1 MQVTEHVLFFSYFVV
16 VFISLENCYVDEK
29 DILLIKV
36 LKFLIFCTK
45 KNHHLSLRACLFA
58 CLLATD
64 HTSTQE
70 KIKSSGVSRLTI
82 SSLQMEV
89 VEETH
94 Y

>member
-58 CLLATD
+58 CLLACHRSYF
-64 HTSTQE
+64 HTRKN
-70 KIKSSGVSRLTI
+70 KIEWS
-82 SSLQMEV
+82 EPPD
-89 VEETH
+89 
-94 Y
+94 YY